1 MELGHQHNFNVKNST
16 SKYLKSLATCENKAV
31 YYYSCRCALKS
42 NLTYE
47 VGEPLGHD
55 YDDWV
60 HYGNNSHAKICK
72 NDNNHKIIEECKFD
86 EGKIACIGENVC
98 LDCGHTY
105 PATNHRLNDEEIELD
120 KVYDWTVYEAK
131 GLIGFNNV
139 SKTCETGGFEAF
151 FFCAT
156 CKKPVTVKAEVPHT
170 EPDDPKPT
178 TEVNEAITTVG
189 KCGDFGSKSYVCTVC
204 LTSVTEKIPSL
215 EHTYKYT
222 MEIDGE
228 NAVITGTCIHGDK
241 HVSSNPKKTY
251 IVYNGKY
258 SSLTQTVK
266 IMATCKNE
274 GITTFSWNKN
284 GNNYNVDVN
293 IGKALHKLNGEYV
306 DDTLVHDI
314 GNGIQPMGNSTPA
327 CYSITPGQ
335 GMFTCEYC
343 NKPISVQVKQPHTKP
358 SSGVVVIPAT
368 CTVNGSES
376 YKCVSCKENIVEILN
391 AGHKYV
397 YSVTATNKDGTIN
410 ILGNCSRNCGTTHP
424 IYNATATYK
433 KVDSTC
439 VEQGEES
446 WTIAKIDGVFLYN
459 PLVLKNIIEPKNH
472 RISNNI
478 ILEEGKVYDFDDNL
492 FHLFGNSNITCK
504 DTGCEA
510 WVECIDCE
518 QPLQTKVKLPHKPIY
533 DLETLVKPTTDDTG
547 YVECVCAYDG
557 CGINMGSVIIPKLS
571 QAKMQGSTSA
581 TNYTYVIENN
591 VFKYTYVDEKY
602 GKLTFEISL

>member
-1 MELGHQHNFNVKNST
+1 MKTFLLKLLTIIFVLTLCLGIFTACGGNVPEHKCVFDKKIVENKYLKSEATCENKAIYYYSCNCGEKGSLTFEHSEPLGHDFANYVYNNDAICEVDGTETATCENGCGSNDTKTKENTALEHNYGNFISNNDGTHTKTCKNNSEHKITEDCSGGVATETNRPICSVCNEEYGMELGHQHNYNVKDST
-16 SKYLKSLATCENKAV
+16 SKYLKTEATCENKAV
-31 YYYSCRCALKS
+31 YYYSCKCSLKS
-42 NLTYE
+42 TLTYE

-72 NDNNHKIIEECKFD
+72 NDNNHKIIEQCKFD
-86 EGKIACIGENVC
+86 ETKPMCKGDNVC
-98 LDCGHTY
+98 LDCNYSY
-105 PATNHRLNDEEIELD
+105 PAKNHRLNDEEID
-120 KVYDWTVYEAK
+120 YNKVYDWTIYEEK
-131 GLIGFNNV
+131 GFIGLENVEKICNAGIFNAYFDC
-139 SKTCETGGFEAF
+139 T
-151 FFCAT
+151 T
-156 CKKPVTVKAEVPHT
+156 CKKL
-170 EPDDPKPT
+170 
-178 TEVNEAITTVG
+178 I
-189 KCGDFGSKSYVCTVC
+189 
-204 LTSVTEKIPSL
+204 LIQ
-215 EHTYKYT
+215 
-222 MEIDGE
+222 
-228 NAVITGTCIHGDK
+228 AV
-241 HVSSNPKKTY
+241 V
-251 IVYNGKY
+251 
-258 SSLTQTVK
+258 
-266 IMATCKNE
+266 
-274 GITTFSWNKN
+274 
-284 GNNYNVDVN
+284 
-293 IGKALHKLNGEYV
+293 
-306 DDTLVHDI
+306 
-314 GNGIQPMGNSTPA
+314 
-327 CYSITPGQ
+327 
-335 GMFTCEYC
+335 
-343 NKPISVQVKQPHTKP
+343 PHTKP

-459 PLVLKNIIEPKNH
+459 PLVLKNLIEPKNH
-472 RISNNI
+472 RTANNI

-518 QPLQTKVKLPHKPIY
+518 QPLQTKVKLPHKPTY
-533 DLETLVKPTTDDTG
+533 DIETLIKPTTNGTG
-547 YVECVCAYDG
+547 YVEVICAYDG
-557 CGINMGSVIIPKLS
+557 CGINMGNVIIPKLS

-602 GKLTFEISL
+602 GKITFEISI